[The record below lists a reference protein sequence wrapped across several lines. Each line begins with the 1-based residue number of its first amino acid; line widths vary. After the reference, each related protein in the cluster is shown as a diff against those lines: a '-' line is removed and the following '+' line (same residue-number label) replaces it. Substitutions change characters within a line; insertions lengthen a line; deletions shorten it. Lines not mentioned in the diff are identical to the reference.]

1 MFVIYFSFL
10 ILKFSFPVFNHSLPN
25 PEQYKNYSYTLGN
38 VLYFSFPLLSNVD
51 GFVVGVH
58 LRLFSEWKGHAP
70 LYLFVIILSGT
81 SYQILRRYPVNPQR
95 NTTKWQTINIPSDA
109 LPIITG
115 NLFGIG
121 MHENSTNKIYAVEA
135 TYSFVSKRIHETTT
149 DLNEIE
155 ESDGVAFSYTVL
167 HYW

>member
-10 ILKFSFPVFNHSLPN
+10 ILNFSFLVLNHSFPN
-25 PEQYKNYSYTLGN
+25 PEQYKNYSCTLGN
-38 VLYFSFPLLSNVD
+38 VLYFSFLLLSNVD
-51 GFVVGVH
+51 GFVVAVH

-70 LYLFVIILSGT
+70 LYLFVISFST

-95 NTTKWQTINIPSDA
+95 NTTKWQTINIPSNA

-115 NLFGIG
+115 DLFGIG
-121 MHENSTNKIYAVEA
+121 MHENSTNQIYAVEA
-135 TYSFVSKRIHETTT
+135 TYSFVSKRIHENTT